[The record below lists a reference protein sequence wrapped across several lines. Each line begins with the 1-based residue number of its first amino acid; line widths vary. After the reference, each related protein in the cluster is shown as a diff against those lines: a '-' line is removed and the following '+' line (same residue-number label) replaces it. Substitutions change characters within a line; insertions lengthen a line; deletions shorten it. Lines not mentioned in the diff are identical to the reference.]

1 MSRDSL
7 LSRKLPFSSAAVLAA
22 AATSNG
28 GEFRPRDVR
37 FFLELFS
44 NWVEISFEQ
53 GVLEV
58 QNTQIGRFLDTLA
71 DGGLLQK
78 RSRRTK
84 AAIYF
89 ATRSG
94 IIELTSML
102 LHDTGQGRRE
112 RFFFIVYFISSYKD
126 VILSM
131 IAQDK
136 KRYPYVLSV
145 ELDRLLDSG
154 ALIDTEI
161 KRTEQEI
168 KQLEI
173 RISMAFES
181 ADLFEKEIASGQ
193 EMTTAVRNF
202 QRRFPYAMN
211 NVKPLGELIT
221 MLPESLQSW
230 ELGAGSRKRALDIWQ
245 PHLDMLVHYL
255 GQLQELE
262 HRI

>member
-22 AATSNG
+22 AATSDS

-53 GVLEV
+53 GVLQV
-58 QNTQIGRFLDTLA
+58 QNTQIGRFLEGLS
-71 DGGLLQK
+71 DGGLLQ
-78 RSRRTK
+78 RRNRKGK
-84 AAIYF
+84 AALYY

-94 IIELTSML
+94 IVELTSML

-112 RFFFIVYFISSYKD
+112 RFFFIVYFISSYKE

-131 IAQDK
+131 VAQDK
-136 KRYPYVLSV
+136 KRYPYILSV
-145 ELDRLLDSG
+145 ELDRLLDSSS
-154 ALIDTEI
+154 LLDSEI

-168 KQLEI
+168 KQLEL
-173 RISMAFES
+173 RIGMAFES
-181 ADLFEKEIASGQ
+181 ADLFEREIATGR
-193 EMTTAVRNF
+193 EMTEAIKLF
-202 QRRFPYAMN
+202 QNRFPYAMN
-211 NVKPLGELIT
+211 NVKPLGELVTI
-221 MLPESLQSW
+221 LPKNLQCW

-262 HRI
+262 KRV